1 MELKFYKMYTNVISP
16 KAQTDHSACFDLHA
30 HLRGPLTGEDKIPE
44 FKTIRVMDS
53 NNGLHEAEQDITWH
67 SDHPDVSFNVPPY
80 SRALI
85 PTGLIFD
92 IEPEMSVRIHP
103 RSGLCWKHGLTII
116 NAEGI
121 IDSDYKEEVF
131 IPVWNT
137 TNVPFRINHGDRIA
151 QGELFENIQ
160 IRSIEVNDR
169 PGHTTDRKGGFGST
183 GV

>member
-1 MELKFYKMYTNVISP
+1 MSKTSNEPLKFYKENPNAKDPFFAT
-16 KAQTDHSACFDLHA
+16 KGSACFDLHA
-30 HLRGPLTGEDKIPE
+30 CLDGVEKYSVYQDTLT
-44 FKTIRVMDS
+44 RVIEKPVK
-53 NNGLHEAEQDITWH
+53 NGSLQI
-67 SDHPDVSFNVPPY
+67 FNMERV
-80 SRALI
+80 LV

-103 RSGLCWKHGLTII
+103 RSGLCWKYGLTII

-137 TNVPFRINHGDRIA
+137 TNVPFKINHGDRIA
-151 QGELFENIQ
+151 QGELLENIQ
-160 IRSIEVNDR
+160 IRPLQVKDR